1 MSIDVLVIDALCG
14 QGKSKKFIEQMAT
27 MPDDKRIIYITPLL
41 SETHRIA
48 GTRYDP
54 ADEKRKVIKDDLGLY
69 DYNIDHPLY
78 HKRFRHP
85 ESQQGDGKIGGLKYL
100 ISQNENIVATHALF
114 QMLTPEIVQEIQ
126 VRDYHLFMDEVIDV
140 WNIWKEEDEGL
151 KKYEIS
157 QMIDNNHLIIDDVD
171 GVTLRFNRERFGNPE
186 GTAYQDI
193 SALCD
198 LSQLLYISNT
208 VIWQMPFSALQA
220 FKSVRIGTY
229 LFEGSLLSAYLK
241 YFGANVRIEN
251 FGKRPSEIKHLI
263 HIIDGEKNK
272 KLNAVGDGDNALSY
286 TKLTDKKQAGKALRD
301 QLRKN
306 LETLY
311 KGSNRPKSSQKD
323 RLWTVPKYAVK
334 QVAGTH
340 YKASWLASTTKATN
354 DYSDRWYLA
363 YLLEKNPKPPIVALL
378 SRLGV
383 SISKEKYAL
392 GEIVQWV
399 WRSRIRNE
407 KPIHLYMP
415 SKAMRTLFKEWLDDK
430 HHFSTSNE
438 HAFFPTTTPFHKNGQ
453 VSKEWHDAALKAGVH
468 NKSTW
473 EEFRSRLIDMAT
485 SQGAKLKLP
494 QETLPMPC
502 DWQV

>member
-1 MSIDVLVIDALCG
+1 MAFNVKVIDALCG
-14 QGKSKKFIEQMAT
+14 QGKTLRMIEQMAA
-27 MPDDKRIIYITPLL
+27 MPDSQKVIYITPLL

-48 GTRYDP
+48 GTKYKENDKK
-54 ADEKRKVIKDDLGLY
+54 KRVIKDKNGLY
-69 DYNIDHPLY
+69 VYDLSHKLAN
-78 HKRFRHP
+78 KRFRHP
-85 ESQQGDGKIGGLKYL
+85 ESQQGDGKLGGLQYL
-100 ISQNENIVATHALF
+100 VRQNENIVVTHALF
-114 QMLTPEIVQEIQ
+114 QMLTPEIVQEIA
-126 VRDYHLFMDEVIDV
+126 DKNYHLYMDEVLDAWNV
-140 WNIWKEEDEGL
+140 WDESEQGL
-151 KKYEIS
+151 RQSEVS
-157 QMIDNNHLIIDDVD
+157 VLVQNETLSLAED
-171 GVTLRFNRERFGNPE
+171 GVTLQFNHDRFGQTE
-186 GTAYQDI
+186 KTTYEHLA
-193 SALCD
+193 ALCD
-198 LSQLLYISNT
+198 LSQLLYVNNT
-208 VIWQMPFSALQA
+208 VLWQMPFAALAA
-220 FKSVRIGTY
+220 FKTVTIGTY
-229 LFEGSLLSAYLK
+229 LYEGSLLSAYLQ
-241 YFGANVRIEN
+241 YFGANVEIEY
-251 FGKRPSEIKHLI
+251 FGKSPSQIKHLI
-263 HIIDGEKNK
+263 DFVEDENLDKVGEERNS
-272 KLNAVGDGDNALSY
+272 LSY
-286 TKLTDKKQAGKALRD
+286 TKLVAKGAKGDKLRE
-301 QLRKN
+301 QLRRN
-306 LETLY
+306 LANLY
-311 KGSNRPKSSQKD
+311 KGRNADRPKNRQAD
-323 RLWTVPKYAVK
+323 RLWTVPKSAFSK
-334 QVAGTH
+334 VAGSDF
-340 YKASWLASTTKATN
+340 KKSWIASTTKATN